1 MFAMFPNYFKQSV
14 VDAKKTSDSLYNSLM
29 FLHFNDDI
37 YKKYHINLMDIHA
50 NIMKMINENKMMIK
64 NNNDHNNDNCDED
77 NISIMSDLSDSSSLT
92 DFFDE

>member
-64 NNNDHNNDNCDED
+64 NNNDHNNNDNED

>member
-64 NNNDHNNDNCDED
+64 NNDDNNNDDED
-77 NISIMSDLSDSSSLT
+77 NISIMSDLSESSSLT